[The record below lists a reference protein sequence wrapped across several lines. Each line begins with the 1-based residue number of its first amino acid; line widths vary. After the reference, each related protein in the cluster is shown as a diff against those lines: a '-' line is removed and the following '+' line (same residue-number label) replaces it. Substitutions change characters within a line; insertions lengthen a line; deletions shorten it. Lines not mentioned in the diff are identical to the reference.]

1 MKYQRERRLGGEEPT
16 EPYARPE
23 QSIAVDTRKI
33 AVELETL
40 EALQRRNCRKGP
52 RGNSGNIA
60 KSGEMMKKWYSLID
74 KVYNKKNLYE
84 SYKSVRANKGA
95 PGVDGVTVKEYG
107 INLGEEIEELH
118 HELKTGTYE
127 PKPVLRVEIS
137 KPDGSKRPLGIP
149 TVRDRVVQ
157 QAVLNILQP
166 IFDPEFHPSSYGY
179 RPNRSC
185 QQAVAKAERFMNKYG
200 LEYVADMDLSKCFD
214 RLDHALIL
222 KSVNRKISD
231 GSLLK
236 LIKKFL
242 VAGVMKDGAYEET
255 IIGSPQ
261 GGVISPLLANIYLD
275 YFDQKMKANG
285 IRIVRYADDILI
297 FAESYRGA
305 VKHLQLATT
314 ILEGELKLTVNKE
327 KTHLTSVDKGV
338 AYLGFVIWP
347 KAVSI
352 QPKKITTFKDK
363 IRKMTPRNHGMNI
376 EKMVKRLNP
385 VLRGWASYYQI
396 ANCKKVFTK
405 LMGWIRRRLRMKQ
418 MREWKS
424 FRQLHKALRRRGYK
438 GEFQKISMTT
448 WRNSA
453 SPLLGR
459 ALPNSWFD
467 DNGLINLETYKT
479 GILSF
484 YFEG

>member
-1 MKYQRERRLGGEEPT
+1 MGTNRLDLHV
-16 EPYARPE
+16 RPE
-23 QSIAVDTRKI
+23 QSMAVDTSKI
-33 AVELETL
+33 AIELKTL
-40 EALQRRNCRKGP
+40 EMLQEETAAKIT
-52 RGNSGNIA
+52 RGNSRNIA

-74 KVYNKKNLYE
+74 KVYNKKNLYN

-95 PGVDGVTVKEYG
+95 PGIDGVTVKAYG
-107 INLGEEIEELH
+107 INLEEEIDKLH

-127 PKPVLRVEIS
+127 PQPVLRVEIP

-149 TVRDRVVQ
+149 TIRDRIVQ

-185 QQAVAKAERFMNKYG
+185 QQAIAKAERFINKFG
-200 LEYVADMDLSKCFD
+200 LRHVVDMDLSKCFD
-214 RLDHALIL
+214 RLDHEQIL

-231 GSLLK
+231 GSLIK

-242 VAGVMKDGAYEET
+242 TAGVMKDGAYEET
-255 IIGSPQ
+255 DIGSPQ

-275 YFDQKMKANG
+275 YFDQKMKEKG

-297 FAESYRGA
+297 FAKSHREAKKY
-305 VKHLQLATT
+305 LQLATT
-314 ILEGELKLTVNKE
+314 ILEGELKLVVNKE
-327 KTHLTSVDKGV
+327 KTHITTVERGV

-352 QPKKITTFKDK
+352 QPKKIAAFKDK
-363 IRKMTPRNHGMNI
+363 IRKMTPRNHGINV
-376 EKMVKRLNP
+376 EEMVRRLNS
-385 VLRGWASYYQI
+385 VLRGWANYYQI
-396 ANCKKVFTK
+396 ANCKKVFAN

-424 FRQLHKALRRRGYK
+424 YRQLHKALRRRGYK
-438 GEFQKISMTT
+438 GEFQKISMTR

-453 SPLLGR
+453 SPLLSL
-459 ALPNSWFD
+459 ALPNSWFGEI
-467 DNGLINLETYKT
+467 GLINLETYKT
-479 GILSF
+479 GILPF
-484 YFEG
+484 YYER